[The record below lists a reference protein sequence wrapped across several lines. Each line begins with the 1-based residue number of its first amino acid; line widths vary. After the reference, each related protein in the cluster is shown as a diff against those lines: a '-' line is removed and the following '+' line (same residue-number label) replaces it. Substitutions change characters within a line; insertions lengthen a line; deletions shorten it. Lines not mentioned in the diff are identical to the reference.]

1 MTKKWQY
8 LCRCLLV
15 LVFIGGVIPAKAQL
29 VERVCR
35 TDYKISPER
44 KGELLLELD
53 NISFFKD
60 NEFAGTV
67 IKGYSLPGLWI
78 QPKFVYYPLKNI
90 KLEGGVHMLW
100 FSGAYRYPSVSYQ
113 DIALWK
119 GEQYQKGA
127 HLLPF
132 FRAQISMKS
141 VDLILGNI
149 YGGSNHGLIAPLY
162 NPELNLTADPE
173 TGFRVL
179 AGAPGSIW
187 MLGLIG
193 RVLSFGMILI
203 EEAFTVG
210 LSTRFKLNAPSS
222 TFHCYIPLQILAQ
235 HRGGE
240 IDTIRESSVQTLMN
254 GAVGAGVTWN
264 IDRRILKRVNVEL
277 DAAGYY
283 QQKGELWPYHK
294 GIGVYSSAF
303 VDLGNFRV
311 KMGHWICNDFIT
323 MFGIPYFGTVS
334 TKKEGITY
342 DKPQTL
348 LCSIEYSRMFGKH
361 YALGL
366 KADAY
371 QFFPGT
377 MRSANGELT
386 SPGSTTSFSVG
397 VYFRINPSFLLKNF

>member
-1 MTKKWQY
+1 
-8 LCRCLLV
+8 
-15 LVFIGGVIPAKAQL
+15 
-29 VERVCR
+29 
-35 TDYKISPER
+35 
-44 KGELLLELD
+44 
-53 NISFFKD
+53 
-60 NEFAGTV
+60 
-67 IKGYSLPGLWI
+67 
-78 QPKFVYYPLKNI
+78 
-90 KLEGGVHMLW
+90 
-100 FSGAYRYPSVSYQ
+100 
-113 DIALWK
+113 
-119 GEQYQKGA
+119 
-127 HLLPF
+127 
-132 FRAQISMKS
+132 
-141 VDLILGNI
+141 
-149 YGGSNHGLIAPLY
+149 
-162 NPELNLTADPE
+162 
-173 TGFRVL
+173 
-179 AGAPGSIW
+179 
-187 MLGLIG
+187 
-193 RVLSFGMILI
+193 
-203 EEAFTVG
+203 
-210 LSTRFKLNAPSS
+210 
-222 TFHCYIPLQILAQ
+222 
-235 HRGGE
+235 
-240 IDTIRESSVQTLMN
+240 MN

-334 TKKEGITY
+334 TKKEGIIY

-348 LCSIEYSRMFGKH
+348 FCSIEYSRMFGKH